1 MYGLIKEQSGFTIVE
16 VLVAIVLIVLLAII
30 FLPVFGTTVGNI
42 FFHGEADRAMTLASD
57 KMEEAYTRQPF
68 SYPDYDGLKDLLEE
82 KNGNYVADIDE
93 LYDYDAKPAESDFNF
108 AIEPSTPINVDGDAY
123 AEFNVVGYE
132 LTIVV
137 FYDQGDD
144 YEKLTSFV
152 RGEPD
157 D

>member
-1 MYGLIKEQSGFTIVE
+1 MYSLIKEQSGFTIVE

-82 KNGNYVADIDE
+82 KNGNYVDDIDE
-93 LYDYDAKPAESDFNF
+93 LYDYDEKPADKDFNF
-108 AIEPSTPINVDGDAY
+108 AIEPSTPIDVDGDEYTA
-123 AEFNVVGYE
+123 VVGYE